1 LKETLSPSSLT
12 AGFLGALSDSLFPCA
27 NSYSGGWKDRRLEF
41 GKEDGLSTAALVP
54 YIGTHKLASVVSP
67 VDKIKAAWDNAA
79 HATVTGVGLLYITK
93 FKNLEVPINV
103 INLVCSSPVKL
114 RSHILGRYH

>member
-1 LKETLSPSSLT
+1 VPYLILC
-12 AGFLGALSDSLFPCA
+12 FLALIR
-27 NSYSGGWKDRRLEF
+27 YSGGWKDRRLEF

-103 INLVCSSPVKL
+103 INLVCSPSVKL
-114 RSHILGRYH
+114 RSHILGRYHHRHRHRNSFHH